1 MNGSIAIACLVLWAP
16 QAAPPLPLGAPFQTA
31 AADTPR
37 VRVSCTWAKVAPK
50 DAPEPRSIDEQNRA
64 QLGRLVYARVTIES
78 EGAEAVEV
86 LDALHE
92 ALGLKLFVYESGRNG
107 LDLSTGIDPAAP
119 VDLWLEGVDGR
130 TALETVAAMCGND
143 VTWQLRDGMV
153 EFGPK
158 RTLARDPAQERR
170 VYELTDQS
178 LIPPDWKSMGCGG
191 SGSRLS
197 VAKGAGELAR
207 AIAMQC
213 EPEAFEPKP
222 PKFEDEATT
231 PRKPVQQSRS
241 GAAAARAKDDGP
253 DVTANFDP
261 QYGPV
266 LVKGKWA
273 TIQMRGTTLIVRAPD
288 FVHRTIQ
295 GYGPPIAPKRGQDG
309 G

>member
-1 MNGSIAIACLVLWAP
+1 MNGSIAIACFALWAA
-16 QAAPPLPLGAPFQTA
+16 QAAPPLPPGAPSQAA
-31 AADTPR
+31 AADAPR
-37 VRVSCTWAKVAPK
+37 VRVACTWAKVAPE

-64 QLGRLVYARVTIES
+64 QLGRLIYARVTIES
-78 EGAEAVEV
+78 EGAEAAEV
-86 LDALHE
+86 LAALRE

-107 LDLSTGIDPAAP
+107 LDFSTGIDPATP

-158 RTLARDPAQERR
+158 RTLAREPAQERR
-170 VYELTDQS
+170 VYELADLS
-178 LIPPDWKSMGCGG
+178 LVPPDWSSAGG
-191 SGSRLS
+191 GAELRRKS
-197 VAKGAGELAR
+197 VAKGAGELVR

-213 EPEAFEPKP
+213 EPDAFEPKA

-266 LVKGKWA
+266 LVKGAWA

>member
-1 MNGSIAIACLVLWAP
+1 MTGSIAIACLALWTAQVAP
-16 QAAPPLPLGAPFQTA
+16 PSPAAAPAPATA
-31 AADTPR
+31 AEAPP
-37 VRVSCTWAKVAPK
+37 VRVACTWAKVAPE

-64 QLGRLVYARVTIES
+64 QLGRLVYSRVTIECD
-78 EGAEAVEV
+78 GAEAAAV
-86 LDALHE
+86 LAALRE
-92 ALGLKLFVYESGRNG
+92 ALGLKLFIYESGRNG
-107 LDLSTGIDPAAP
+107 LDFSTGVDPAAP

-178 LIPPDWKSMGCGG
+178 LIPPDWKYMGCGG
-191 SGSRLS
+191 TGSRLS
-197 VAKGAGELAR
+197 VAEGAGELAR

-231 PRKPVQQSRS
+231 PRKPVQQSRG
-241 GAAAARAKDDGP
+241 GAAAARGKDDGP
-253 DVTANFDP
+253 EVTANFDP
-261 QYGPV
+261 KYGQV

-273 TIQMRGTTLIVRAPD
+273 TFQMRGSVLIVRAPD

-295 GYGPPIAPKRGQDG
+295 GYGPPIAPRIATSG